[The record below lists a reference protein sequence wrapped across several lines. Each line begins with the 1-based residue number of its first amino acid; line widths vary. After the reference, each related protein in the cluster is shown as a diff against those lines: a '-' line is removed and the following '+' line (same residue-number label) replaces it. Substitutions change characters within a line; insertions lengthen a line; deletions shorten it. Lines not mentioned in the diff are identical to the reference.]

1 MYWNED
7 NFVLKKVW
15 NIPETTDQF
24 TRFEEVTKVR
34 MAILLIN
41 KPNFEE
47 RKKQM
52 TKLRVVTF

>member
-1 MYWNED
+1 LYWNED

-41 KPNFEE
+41 KPNLEE